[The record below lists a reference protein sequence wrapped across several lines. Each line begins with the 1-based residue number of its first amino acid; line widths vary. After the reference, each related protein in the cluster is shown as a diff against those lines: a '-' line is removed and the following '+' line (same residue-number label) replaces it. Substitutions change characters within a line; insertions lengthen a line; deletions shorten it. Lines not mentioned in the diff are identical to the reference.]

1 MLQRIWD
8 DVTVKGQQEKWT
20 SANYKVQID
29 QMVTKFATG
38 TLVPEWQ
45 GTFSMPVGVR
55 AAVIVDQITSKA
67 GCQCRDSNCALHGDA
82 ICSFHVRHVLDGKH
96 YCSACWQRRTGHRTG
111 NSRALVLLHKSRLST
126 VCEVQLV
133 RRSMRSAQKQ
143 IHGKVRPVYFRT
155 IA

>member
-1 MLQRIWD
+1 MLRRIWG

-55 AAVIVDQITSKA
+55 DVTDKSLAVGVVPDFAFAQ
-67 GCQCRDSNCALHGDA
+67 G
-82 ICSFHVRHVLDGKH
+82 
-96 YCSACWQRRTGHRTG
+96 
-111 NSRALVLLHKSRLST
+111 
-126 VCEVQLV
+126 
-133 RRSMRSAQKQ
+133 RSAPCQN
-143 IHGKVRPVYFRT
+143 I
-155 IA
+155 